1 MPGLMLDSVSFEKV
15 RFYEEAVSAA
25 CLTILCVLPLT
36 ILVRKS
42 KSRVESGHIDKKREA
57 S

>member
-1 MPGLMLDSVSFEKV
+1 MSGLMLDLVSFEKV
-15 RFYEEAVSAA
+15 RFDEEAVSET

>member
-1 MPGLMLDSVSFEKV
+1 MPGLMLDSVSFEKE
-15 RFYEEAVSAA
+15 RFCEEAVSAT

-36 ILVRKS
+36 SFVRQS